1 MHSNGNVAAFY
12 ALHEI
17 AEARVGI
24 ICDDDLP
31 TNEQMEQ
38 MLVMCRQAVAAN
50 EMVAI
55 EFAPGTAIF
64 EPWLD
69 TIITD

>member
-1 MHSNGNVAAFY
+1 
-12 ALHEI
+12 
-17 AEARVGI
+17 
-24 ICDDDLP
+24 
-31 TNEQMEQ
+31 MEQ